1 MPRRGL
7 ATPWPRACRRSGSA
21 RYRAASKLWKSDRQ
35 RQTVPT
41 RSGCQQGR
49 TQTNQAR
56 AHSATKDDAL
66 RGRARRFLFQD
77 SLRRAH
83 SANIRKGRLLHDL
96 SVKAKVVFSH
106 SARRETSLK
115 FVAHAT
121 TV

>member
-1 MPRRGL
+1 MSNCVQALRRQIGGNKRSPSGLDVSEEECKPIEPALTPPRRMMLFEDGL
-7 ATPWPRACRRSGSA
+7 VVSSFR
-21 RYRAASKLWKSDRQ
+21 
-35 RQTVPT
+35 
-41 RSGCQQGR
+41 
-49 TQTNQAR
+49 
-56 AHSATKDDAL
+56 H
-66 RGRARRFLFQD
+66 

-96 SVKAKVVFSH
+96 SVKTKVVFSH